1 MTYHFY
7 KNPGLILFAF
17 FFKHKEAVYNLGA
30 FSSYVSQIF
39 FLAHGVTMLASR
51 EKPHWSTVGFALFT
65 LTSIIL
71 MTPYKWDRKWM
82 RVKSLVG
89 MSIFGSVLLI
99 YLLCWL
105 GL

>member
-1 MTYHFY
+1 
-7 KNPGLILFAF
+7 
-17 FFKHKEAVYNLGA
+17 
-30 FSSYVSQIF
+30 
-39 FLAHGVTMLASR
+39 
-51 EKPHWSTVGFALFT
+51 
-65 LTSIIL
+65 